1 MASCHHNQ
9 QYNLNEIISKSSN
22 NNKMTSNN
30 QSSSSSSSTPEE
42 ILVLYGSQTGNSQQA
57 AEQIAASI
65 PLKLLINTA
74 PCSARCMHLDD
85 FLEVE
90 RAKWTRLAVIVCSSY
105 GVGQAPLGARKF
117 REVCDA
123 ILERRN
129 KDDSNSNNNKFLEG
143 VSFALLGLG
152 DSHYTTFF
160 QNPTA
165 INAALTSAGATRVGE
180 LGKADASGTGHMEQ
194 SKVID
199 RWINAIYEDL
209 SKVVSSS
216 NKTEDKVLQKA
227 SEETCTAIEKRGYC
241 SRYC

>member
-1 MASCHHNQ
+1 M
-9 QYNLNEIISKSSN
+9 
-22 NNKMTSNN
+22 
-30 QSSSSSSSTPEE
+30 
-42 ILVLYGSQTGNSQQA
+42 
-57 AEQIAASI
+57 
-65 PLKLLINTA
+65 
-74 PCSARCMHLDD
+74 
-85 FLEVE
+85 
-90 RAKWTRLAVIVCSSY
+90 IVCSSY
-105 GVGQAPLGARKF
+105 GVGQAPLEARKF

-123 ILERRN
+123 ILERRDN
-129 KDDSNSNNNKFLEG
+129 KDNSNSNNNKFLEG

-199 RWINAIYEDL
+199 RWIDAIYEDL

-216 NKTEDKVLQKA
+216 NKTEDEALQKA
-227 SEETCTAIEKRGYC
+227 SEETWGLCLEIFPEWKPKSSGYGTTGSLVLVGVGFGVISVAIHYLLGPK
-241 SRYC
+241 